1 MMMETKTNKI
11 KDRENLLET
20 HCKIFFFFLVFFSN
34 FFFSAKLINT
44 FGILHIPYM
53 NITCKK
59 IKFLETGFKL
69 GLPLNVHRWV

>member
-1 MMMETKTNKI
+1 MKMETKKKKI

-20 HCKIFFFFLVFFSN
+20 HCKIFFFF
-34 FFFSAKLINT
+34 FFFLSAKLINT

-59 IKFLETGFKL
+59 IKFLATGFKL
-69 GLPLNVHRWV
+69 GLQLNVHSWV

>member
-1 MMMETKTNKI
+1 MKMETKTNKI

-20 HCKIFFFFLVFFSN
+20 HCKIFFFFFFL
-34 FFFSAKLINT
+34 SAKLINT